1 MGSLHDLIQFIF
13 AGLTG
18 GAIYAL
24 VALGFGVVH
33 NTMGI
38 VNFTQVDFVS
48 LGGMLLY
55 SALLG
60 AGLPMAPALLAAVA
74 GVTLVAMLVE
84 VAGIGPSRSDSHLVL
99 IFLTIG
105 LSIILRGAMTVIWGK
120 DRMAVPSLSGEAPVH
135 VLGATILPQTLWILA
150 LTAVAIIGLVLF
162 FRKTSMG
169 LAMRGVAANEAA
181 AAVVGLPVWRVKAA
195 SFALAGAL
203 GGLAGCLVTP
213 ITTLSYDVG
222 VLLGLTARAIIGL
235 MLFFRKTSMGLAR
248 RGVAANPEAAAVVGL
263 KVWRVKAMSFALAG
277 ALGGL
282 AGCLVTPITT
292 LSYDVG
298 VLLGLKGFAAAI
310 LGGFGSFP
318 GAILG
323 GLTLGLLESLGAAY
337 ISSAYKDVIAFIVLL
352 LVLFIRPRG
361 LLGRDG

>member
-1 MGSLHDLIQFIF
+1 MSSITDFIQFSF
-13 AGLTG
+13 AGLTS

-55 SALLG
+55 SALFA
-60 AGLPMAPALLAAVA
+60 AGLPMLPALAAA
-74 GVTLVAMLVE
+74 ILGVTLVALAVE
-84 VAGIGPSRSDSHLVL
+84 WFSLRPSRSQNTLVL

-105 LSIILRGAMTVIWGK
+105 VSIILRGLMKLVWGK
-120 DRMAVPSLSGEAPVH
+120 NRLAVPPLTGEESVR
-135 VLGATILPQTLWILA
+135 LFGAAILPQTLWILF
-150 LTAVAIIGLVLF
+150 LTALAIFVLVLF
-162 FRKTSMG
+162 FRHTTMG
-169 LAMRGVAANEAA
+169 LAMRAVHSNPVAAAI
-181 AAVVGLPVWRVKAA
+181 VGLRV
-195 SFALAGAL
+195 
-203 GGLAGCLVTP
+203 T
-213 ITTLSYDVG
+213 
-222 VLLGLTARAIIGL
+222 
-235 MLFFRKTSMGLAR
+235 
-248 RGVAANPEAAAVVGL
+248 
-263 KVWRVKAMSFALAG
+263 RVKAMSFALAG

-323 GLTLGLLESLGAAY
+323 GLSLGLLESLSAAY
-337 ISSAYKDVIAFIVLL
+337 LSSAYKDVIAFVVLL
-352 LVLFIRPRG
+352 LVLFVRPKG
-361 LLGRDG
+361 LLGNA

>member
-1 MGSLHDLIQFIF
+1 MPNLHDLAQFVF
-13 AGLTG
+13 AGLTA

-55 SALLG
+55 SALFA
-60 AGLPMAPALLAAVA
+60 AGLPMPLALLAAVI
-74 GVTLVAMLVE
+74 GVTLIGMTVE
-84 VAGIGPSRSDSHLVL
+84 VVGVRPSRTDSHLVL

-105 LSIILRGAMTVIWGK
+105 LSIILRGIMKLIWGK
-120 DRMAVPSLSGEAPVH
+120 NRMAVPPLTGELPVQ
-135 VLGATILPQTLWILA
+135 LFGATILPQTLWIIV
-150 LTAVAIIGLVLF
+150 LTGAAILGLVLF
-162 FRKTSMG
+162 FRKTSLG
-169 LAMRGVAANEAA
+169 LAMRAVAANENAA
-181 AAVVGLPVWRVKAA
+181 AIVGLKVKRVKAA

-213 ITTLSYDVG
+213 ISTL
-222 VLLGLTARAIIGL
+222 A
-235 MLFFRKTSMGLAR
+235 
-248 RGVAANPEAAAVVGL
+248 
-263 KVWRVKAMSFALAG
+263 
-277 ALGGL
+277 
-282 AGCLVTPITT
+282 
-292 LSYDVG
+292 YDVG

-323 GLTLGLLESLGAAY
+323 GIILGLLESLSAGY
-337 ISSAYKDVIAFIVLL
+337 LSSAYKDVVAFVVLL
-352 LVLFIRPRG
+352 LVLFVRPRG
-361 LLGRDG
+361 LLGSV

>member
-1 MGSLHDLIQFIF
+1 MGGLPDLIQFIF
-13 AGLTG
+13 AGLTA

-55 SALLG
+55 SALFA
-60 AGLPMAPALLAAVA
+60 AGLPVPLALLAAVA
-74 GVTLVAMLVE
+74 GVMVAALLVE
-84 VAGIGPSRSDSHLVL
+84 VLGVRPSRSESHLVL

-105 LSIILRGAMTVIWGK
+105 LSIILRGLMKLVWGK
-120 DRMAVPSLSGEAPVH
+120 NRMAVPPLSGEAPVTL
-135 VLGATILPQTLWILA
+135 LGATILPQALWILA
-150 LTAVAIIGLVLF
+150 LTTLGILGLVLF
-162 FRKTSMG
+162 FRRTNLG
-169 LAMRGVAANEAA
+169 LAMRAVAANETA
-181 AAVVGLPVWRVKAA
+181 AAVVGLSVWRVKAA

-203 GGLAGCLVTP
+203 GGLAG
-213 ITTLSYDVG
+213 
-222 VLLGLTARAIIGL
+222 A
-235 MLFFRKTSMGLAR
+235 
-248 RGVAANPEAAAVVGL
+248 
-263 KVWRVKAMSFALAG
+263 
-277 ALGGL
+277 
-282 AGCLVTPITT
+282 LVTPITT

-323 GLTLGLLESLGAAY
+323 GLTLGLLESLAAAY
-337 ISSAYKDVIAFIVLL
+337 ISSAYKDVLAFVVLL
-352 LVLFIRPRG
+352 GVLFIRPKG
-361 LLGRDG
+361 LLGSGR

>member
-1 MGSLHDLIQFIF
+1 LAAGCGFKFWKIMTGLQDLTQFIF
-13 AGLTG
+13 AGLTA

-55 SALLG
+55 SALFA
-60 AGLPMAPALLAAVA
+60 AGLPMPLALLAAIV
-74 GVTLVAMLVE
+74 GVTALGMLVE
-84 VAGIGPSRSDSHLVL
+84 VLGVRPARTESHLVL

-105 LSIILRGAMTVIWGK
+105 LSIALRGVMKLIWGK
-120 DRMAVPSLSGEAPVH
+120 NRMAVPPLTGEMPVT
-135 VLGATILPQTLWILA
+135 VLGATILPQTLWIIA
-150 LTAVAIIGLVLF
+150 LTGAAILLLVLF
-162 FRKTSMG
+162 FRRTNLG
-169 LAMRGVAANEAA
+169 LAMRAVAANEAA
-181 AAVVGLPVWRVKAA
+181 ARVVGLKVKLVKAA

-213 ITTLSYDVG
+213 ITTL
-222 VLLGLTARAIIGL
+222 A
-235 MLFFRKTSMGLAR
+235 
-248 RGVAANPEAAAVVGL
+248 
-263 KVWRVKAMSFALAG
+263 
-277 ALGGL
+277 
-282 AGCLVTPITT
+282 
-292 LSYDVG
+292 YDVG

-323 GLTLGLLESLGAAY
+323 GIILGLLESLSAGY
-337 ISSAYKDVIAFIVLL
+337 LSSAYKDVVAFVVLL
-352 LVLFIRPRG
+352 LVLFVRPRG
-361 LLGRDG
+361 LLGTTN

>member
-1 MGSLHDLIQFIF
+1 MGNLQDLIQFVF

-48 LGGMLLY
+48 LGGMVLY
-55 SALLG
+55 TSLFA
-60 AGLPMAPALLAAVA
+60 AGLPMPAALAAA
-74 GVTLVAMLVE
+74 ILGVTLAAIVVE
-84 VAGIGPSRSDSHLVL
+84 ELGVRPSRSQSHLVL

-105 LSIILRGAMTVIWGK
+105 LSIILRGVMKLIWGK
-120 DRMAVPSLSGEAPVH
+120 NRMAVPPLTGDEPVH
-135 VLGATILPQTLWILA
+135 LWGAAILPQTLWILA
-150 LTAVAIIGLVLF
+150 LTAVAIVLLVLF

-181 AAVVGLPVWRVKAA
+181 AAVVGLPVWRIKAA
-195 SFALAGAL
+195 
-203 GGLAGCLVTP
+203 
-213 ITTLSYDVG
+213 
-222 VLLGLTARAIIGL
+222 
-235 MLFFRKTSMGLAR
+235 
-248 RGVAANPEAAAVVGL
+248 
-263 KVWRVKAMSFALAG
+263 SFALAG

-323 GLTLGLLESLGAAY
+323 GLLLGLLESLGAAY
-337 ISSAYKDVIAFIVLL
+337 ISSAYKDVIAFVVLL

-361 LLGRDG
+361 LLGGAGS